1 MMPIHQRKN
10 SSLRGIYPWGGFPG
24 FYLSF
29 LEILTNSGDALYF
42 TTTGLFP
49 ARQFNAPFNRA
60 RECLGYLVKN
70 NSDRQGTVFF
80 PKGLMRAPKGGPV
93 TYYSNPEVVCSE
105 NEFSPSNAR
114 CFFEAFNH
122 PGGITDPIGRGIP
135 GGASFS

>member
-1 MMPIHQRKN
+1 R
-10 SSLRGIYPWGGFPG
+10 GGFPG

-49 ARQFNAPFNRA
+49 ARQFYTPFKRV

-80 PKGLMRAPKGGPV
+80 PKGLIRAPKGGPV

-114 CFFEAFNH
+114 YFFEAFIH
-122 PGGITDPIGRGIP
+122 PCGITDPIGGGIP